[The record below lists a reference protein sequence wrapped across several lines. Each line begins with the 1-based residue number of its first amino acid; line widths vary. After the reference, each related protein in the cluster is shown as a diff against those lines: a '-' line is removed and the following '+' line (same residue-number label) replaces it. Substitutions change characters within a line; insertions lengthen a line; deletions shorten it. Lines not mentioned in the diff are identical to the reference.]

1 MTTGKSLLIIPC
13 YNESLRLPQSDL
25 LAFLDHQDVIDLLLV
40 NDGSTDDT
48 LLVLQRFQSGSKASS
63 RIHVL
68 DLGQNGGKAEAVRRG
83 MLYAYEQ
90 LPAYELIGFWDADG
104 AVAWMEALDFRNI
117 LIEKPDLLMVMGC
130 RVRRM
135 GARIERTTARHIA
148 SRVIATIISNILMLP
163 VYDTQCGAKLLRRA
177 VIPALFSTPFHSRW
191 LFDVEMIARLII
203 DVGYTKIGQTLY
215 EHPLKTWLHMGGSKI
230 SLFSMLKVPRDLF
243 MEYKSYHFRLR
254 ELRKSATLQQSVHLL
269 AFFVCETLSAP
280 RVGSAPCRL

>member
-83 MLYAYEQ
+83 RLYAYEQ

-191 LFDVEMIARLII
+191 LFDVEMIARVHKNRTDSIRASIENL
-203 DVGYTKIGQTLY
+203 VAY
-215 EHPLKTWLHMGGSKI
+215 GGKQNI
-230 SLFSMLKVPRDLF
+230 PI
-243 MEYKSYHFRLR
+243 
-254 ELRKSATLQQSVHLL
+254 
-269 AFFVCETLSAP
+269 
-280 RVGSAPCRL
+280 